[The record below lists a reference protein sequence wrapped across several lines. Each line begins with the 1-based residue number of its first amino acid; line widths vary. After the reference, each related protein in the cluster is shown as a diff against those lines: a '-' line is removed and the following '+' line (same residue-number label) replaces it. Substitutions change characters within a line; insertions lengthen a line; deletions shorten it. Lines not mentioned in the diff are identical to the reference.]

1 MEALTEERATW
12 ADVFAAIGTL
22 IREMVKLPVTI
33 VGVLLAPLPLPDQEP
48 EPRRKRRRRR

>member
-1 MEALTEERATW
+1 MTEERATW

-22 IREMVKLPVTI
+22 IREMVMLPVTI

-48 EPRRKRRRRR
+48 EPRRKRKRRRLR

>member
-1 MEALTEERATW
+1 MTEGRAGW
-12 ADVFAAIGTL
+12 ADVLTALGTL